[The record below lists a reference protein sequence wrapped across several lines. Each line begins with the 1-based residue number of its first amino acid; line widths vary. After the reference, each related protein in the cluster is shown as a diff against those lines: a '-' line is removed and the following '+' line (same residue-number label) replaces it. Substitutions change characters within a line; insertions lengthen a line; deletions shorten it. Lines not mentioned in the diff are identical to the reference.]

1 LHILTLVNA
10 RPATSYLTLKTVAL
24 NAARLD
30 SVAMHG
36 RGAALAF
43 WSGFLT
49 TALDTAEMGDLTVAL
64 YGLAPSG
71 ATNKGLQRWELDWYA
86 ASLPAAPCKV
96 LVTAAGMGREVRELR
111 RLGYSV
117 DAFEPAPGQASRI
130 EAAPDSIIAAASYE
144 DLVRATLGDS
154 SSAAAPFAARR
165 YDAVILG
172 WGSLTHVLER
182 ESQRAVLAAC
192 DALCPTGPILASF
205 WPAAAAAHRGR
216 AFKTGWRAGRAV
228 ARLRRRAGAS
238 AVPQEPADDLGFSF
252 NVGFTRRFSRED
264 LEALAA
270 GVGRSVATY
279 ELEPYARATLVSAG

>member
-1 LHILTLVNA
+1 MRILTIVNE
-10 RPATSYLTLKTVAL
+10 RSPTSYLTLKAVAL

-30 SVAMHG
+30 SIAMRG

-43 WSGFLT
+43 WRGFFT
-49 TALDTAEMGDLTVAL
+49 AALDTVEMGDLTIAL

-71 ATNKGLQRWELDWYA
+71 APKKGLQPWELDWYA
-86 ASLPAAPCKV
+86 SSLPAAPCRV
-96 LVTAAGMGREVRELR
+96 LVTAAGTGREVRELR

-117 DAFEPAPGQASRI
+117 DAFEPAPGHASRI
-130 EAAPDSIIAAASYE
+130 EGAPDAIIAAASYE

-154 SSAAAPFAARR
+154 SSAAAPFVTRR

-182 ESQRAVLAAC
+182 ESQHAVLAAC

-205 WPAAAAAHRGR
+205 WPAAVAERRGR
-216 AFKTGWRAGRAV
+216 AFRGGRRAGRVV
-228 ARLRRRAGAS
+228 ARLRRRAGARTV
-238 AVPQEPADDLGFSF
+238 APEPPDDLGFSF

-264 LEALAA
+264 LEALA
-270 GVGRSVATY
+270 VDLKRSVASY
-279 ELEPYARATLVSAG
+279 ETEPYARATIVPAG